1 MARLARIWRAR
12 AAERLDAAPPRG
24 DGRLGP
30 RRALRN
36 TTPTEVRLSS
46 KPYDVLVVGA
56 GPAGSAVAGLLAQ
69 RGVRVLVLEKDS
81 FPRFHIGE
89 SLLPAGL
96 PVLDRLGVVP
106 GADTFVFKRGAHFV
120 CEDSGREGIFGFSE
134 ALPGCAS
141 HAWQVERARFDT
153 VLRDRAVA
161 AGADVRHGETVL
173 DLGTTSER
181 AFVKTRTE
189 TFTGKYLIDAS
200 GQSRLL
206 ARRHDT
212 MQPYD
217 RFGSVSVF
225 THYDDVSDAAWS
237 EFVPDFNIR
246 IMLRPDGWGW
256 IIPLP
261 RQRLS
266 IGLVSKAKIT
276 APDLEAGLLSGPLV
290 RRLTSGARRLETRVI
305 GNFSY
310 RNKVPS
316 GARYTAI
323 GDASCFL
330 DPVFSSGV
338 TLALR
343 NAERVA
349 DILAPALEAG
359 TEGAADLLSAHNEGM
374 DRAFRTFAGLI
385 DRFYNN
391 PTFAQSIFLGDSRGM
406 PVRRGVMSV
415 LAGDV
420 WRTGN
425 PFQEMLLAAR
435 REGGRARSRGAD

>member
-1 MARLARIWRAR
+1 M
-12 AAERLDAAPPRG
+12 
-24 DGRLGP
+24 
-30 RRALRN
+30 
-36 TTPTEVRLSS
+36 SS
-46 KPYDVLVVGA
+46 RPYDVLVVGA
-56 GPAGSAVAGLLAQ
+56 GPAGSAAAGLLAQ
-69 RGVRVLVLEKDS
+69 RGVRVLALEKDE

-106 GADTFVFKRGAHFV
+106 APDTFVFKQGAHFV
-120 CEDSGREGIFGFSE
+120 CENSGREGIFGFNE

-161 AGADVRHGETVL
+161 AGAEVRHGVTVT
-173 DLGTTSER
+173 DLGTTAEQ

-189 TFTGKYLIDAS
+189 TFTARYLIDAS
-200 GQSRLL
+200 GQSRLM
-206 ARRHDT
+206 ARRLGS
-212 MQPYD
+212 MVPYD
-217 RFGSVSVF
+217 RFGTVSVF
-225 THYDDVSDAAWS
+225 THFDGVSDAAWA
-237 EFVPDFNIR
+237 EFAPSFNIR

-261 RQRLS
+261 GQRLS

-276 APDLEAGLLSGPLV
+276 AAELESGLLSGPV
-290 RRLTSGARRLETRVI
+290 ARRLTAGARRLETRVI

-310 RNKVPS
+310 RNRVPS
-316 GARYTAI
+316 GARYAAI

-343 NAERVA
+343 SAERVA
-349 DILAPALEAG
+349 DLVAPALEAG
-359 TEGAADLLSAHNEGM
+359 TEGAADLLSDHNEGM
-374 DRAFRTFAGLI
+374 DRAYRTFAGLI

-391 PTFAQSIFLGDSRGM
+391 PTFAQSIFLGDSGGM
-406 PVRRGVMSV
+406 PIRRGVMSV

-435 REGGRARSRGAD
+435 REGGRTRARGAE

>member
-1 MARLARIWRAR
+1 M
-12 AAERLDAAPPRG
+12 
-24 DGRLGP
+24 
-30 RRALRN
+30 
-36 TTPTEVRLSS
+36 SS

-56 GPAGSAVAGLLAQ
+56 GPAGSAAAGLLAQ
-69 RGVRVLVLEKDS
+69 RGVRVLVLEKES

-106 GADTFVFKRGAHFV
+106 GPDTFVFKQGAHFV
-120 CEDSGREGIFGFSE
+120 CENSGREGIFGFNE

-153 VLRDRAVA
+153 VLRDRALA
-161 AGADVRHGETVL
+161 AGAEVRHGVTVT
-173 DLGTTSER
+173 DLGTTAEQ
-181 AFVKTRTE
+181 AFVKTRDE
-189 TFTGKYLIDAS
+189 TFTARYLIDAS
-200 GQSRLL
+200 GQSRLM
-206 ARRHDT
+206 ARRLGS
-212 MQPYD
+212 MVPYD
-217 RFGSVSVF
+217 RFGTVSVF
-225 THYDDVSDAAWS
+225 THYDSVSDAAWA
-237 EFVPDFNIR
+237 EFAPSFNIR

-261 RQRLS
+261 GQRLS

-276 APDLEAGLLSGPLV
+276 AAELESGLLSGPLA
-290 RRLTSGARRLETRVI
+290 RRLTAGAKRLETRVI

-310 RNKVPS
+310 RNRVPS
-316 GARYTAI
+316 GARYAAI

-343 NAERVA
+343 SAERVA
-349 DILAPALEAG
+349 DRVAPALEAG
-359 TEGAADLLSAHNEGM
+359 TEATADLLSDHNEGM
-374 DRAFRTFAGLI
+374 DRAYRTFAGLI
-385 DRFYNN
+385 DRFYNS
-391 PTFAQSIFLGDSRGM
+391 PTFAQSIFLGDSGGM
-406 PVRRGVMSV
+406 PIRRGVMSV

-435 REGGRARSRGAD
+435 RESGRARARGAE